1 MDKQKLKLVGQD
13 GNVFNILGLAFKA
26 ARAANWPKEKIEKF
40 KVEATS
46 GNYDHLLQT
55 CMSYFEVN

>member
-1 MDKQKLKLVGQD
+1 MEKPKLKLVGQD

-40 KVEATS
+40 KKESIS
-46 GNYDHLLQT
+46 GDYDKVLQT
-55 CMSYFEVN
+55 CMDYFEVS